1 MATRG
6 YSGYKGRKSPWKI
19 VAAIL
24 LVLVILAAAGVL
36 VLQRYLVYD
45 ASGTPHLRLPG
56 QEEIRTPASSGD
68 ASSSGDI
75 GPVDVTIDLP
85 ERQSV
90 LGYLLTAPNADLTPY
105 LAPDG
110 DLNAVA
116 VTLKGADGQ
125 LRTGWQDDETLRSIL
140 ADESRHTVARISCF
154 LDGANARSQVK
165 EMGLENTG
173 GYIFYDATNRNW
185 LDPGK
190 PAARE
195 FLLDLIRQAA
205 EAGFDEILLTEVF
218 YPTEGKLDKIAYTAS
233 DRTESLTLFLTEAK
247 GLLADYP
254 GVTLSVAVT
263 DTLLLDGE
271 DETSGQSLSGFAALA
286 DAIYALCEGGDY
298 ADAKAAVSAAANGKS
313 TAFVALFDGV
323 GYPPEEY
330 LIPEA

>member
-36 VLQRYLVYD
+36 VLQKYLVYD
-45 ASGTPHLRLPG
+45 ASGPPHLRLPG
-56 QEEIRTPASSGD
+56 QEEIKTPASSGD
-68 ASSSGDI
+68 ASSSEDL
-75 GPVDVTIDLP
+75 GPVDVTIDQP
-85 ERQSV
+85 ERKSV
-90 LGYLLTAPNADLTPY
+90 LGYLLTAPDADLTPY

-125 LRTGWQDDETLRSIL
+125 LRTDWQDDETLKSIL
-140 ADESRHTVARISCF
+140 ADESRHTIARISCF
-154 LDGANARSQVK
+154 LDGQSARSQVK

-173 GYIFYDATNRNW
+173 GYIFYDATDRNW

-218 YPTEGKLDKIAYTAS
+218 YPTEGKLDKIAYSA
-233 DRTESLTLFLTEAK
+233 DRTESLTLFLTEARAA
-247 GLLADYP
+247 LADYP

-298 ADAKAAVSAAANGKS
+298 DDAKAAVAEAAGGRT
-313 TAFVALFDGV
+313 TAFVAFFDGV

>member
-19 VAAIL
+19 AAAIL

-45 ASGTPHLRLPG
+45 ASGTPRLHLPW
-56 QEEIRTPASSGD
+56 QEEIKTPSSSGG
-68 ASSSGDI
+68 ASSSGDL
-75 GPVDVTIDLP
+75 GPVDVTIDPP

-90 LGYLLTAPNADLTPY
+90 LGYLLTAPDADLTPY

-125 LRTGWQDDETLRSIL
+125 LRAGWQEDETLKSIL
-140 ADESRHTVARISCF
+140 ADESRHAIARISCF
-154 LDGANARSQVK
+154 LDGQSARSQVK
-165 EMGLENTG
+165 ELGLENTG
-173 GYIFYDATNRNW
+173 GYIFYDGANQNW

-195 FLLDLIRQAA
+195 YLLELIRQAA
-205 EAGFDEILLTEVF
+205 GAGFDEILLTEVA
-218 YPTEGKLDKIAYTAS
+218 YPTEGKLDKIAYTAA
-233 DRTESLTLFLTEAK
+233 DRAESLTLFLTEAK
-247 GLLADYP
+247 GVLAEHP
-254 GVTLSVAVT
+254 GVTLSVAVP

-286 DAIYALCEGGDY
+286 DSIYALCEGGDY
-298 ADAKAAVSAAANGKS
+298 DDAKAAVSVAANGKS
-313 TAFVALFDGV
+313 TAFVAFFDGV

-330 LIPEA
+330 LIPET